1 MFVATYDPPYG
12 GAFIAGETGVGR
24 AHPGGDGQG
33 QAMESGSGAGADMR
47 SIIFDLDGTLADTSA
62 DLVAAANAVFARAGH
77 GVQLDP
83 LKDRATAYGGGRA
96 MLRLGYQRLGM
107 PADAAL
113 IDAGY
118 DTLLEAYEARIDAQ
132 TRLYPGV
139 VQALD
144 RLGADGYALGVCTNK
159 PTPLA
164 ELLLQRLGVRDRF
177 AALVGAGCVPMR
189 KPDPEPYME
198 TIRRMNRGSRGSM
211 LIGDT
216 VTDRDTARA
225 VGVPVALVGFGP
237 LGADVAQLAPDAVL
251 DHYDG
256 LDAIAARLLSGA
268 QPSG

>member
-1 MFVATYDPPYG
+1 MEDA
-12 GAFIAGETGVGR
+12 A
-24 AHPGGDGQG
+24 
-33 QAMESGSGAGADMR
+33 QAGAGMR

-62 DLVAAANAVFARAGH
+62 DLVAAANAVFTRAGH
-77 GVQLDP
+77 SAQLDP
-83 LKDRATAYGGGRA
+83 LRDMATAFGGGRA
-96 MLRLGYQRLGM
+96 MLRLGYQRLGL
-107 PADAAL
+107 PADTAR

-118 DTLLEAYEARIDAQ
+118 DALLEAYEARIDAQ

-144 RLGADGYALGVCTNK
+144 RLGGAGYALGVCTNK

-177 AALVGAGCVPMR
+177 AALVGAGCVATR

-198 TIRRMNRGSRGSM
+198 TIRRLNRGSRGSM
-211 LIGDT
+211 LVGDT

-237 LGADVAQLAPDAVL
+237 MGADVAQLAPDAVL

-256 LDAIAARLLSGA
+256 LDVIAAQLLTGA
-268 QPSG
+268 QGGG

>member
-1 MFVATYDPPYG
+1 MDHQAAT
-12 GAFIAGETGVGR
+12 
-24 AHPGGDGQG
+24 
-33 QAMESGSGAGADMR
+33 SADAR

-62 DLVAAANAVFARAGH
+62 DLVAAANAVFERSGH
-77 GVQLDP
+77 GAQLDP
-83 LKDRATAYGGGRA
+83 ARDMATAFGGGRA
-96 MLRLGYQRLGM
+96 MLRLGYQRLGLA
-107 PADAAL
+107 ADTAR

-118 DTLLEAYEARIDAQ
+118 AALLEAYEARIGAQ

-144 RLGADGYALGVCTNK
+144 RLGAAGYALGVCTNK

-177 AALVGAGCVPMR
+177 AALVGAGCVATR

-198 TIRRMNRGSRGSM
+198 TIRRLRRGCRGSM
-211 LIGDT
+211 LVGDT

-225 VGVPVALVGFGP
+225 AGVPIALVGFGP
-237 LGADVAQLAPDAVL
+237 LGGGVARLAPDAVL

-268 QPSG
+268 RPGG